1 MLASSIPL
9 RFQLAWAQNA
19 GGSFIRTVPV
29 TSQIGVNAGFAS
41 YNDGF
46 VPDNFTQIAAGGVP
60 PFGQDMNGVLNETT
74 SWDIWY
80 QAGAPIPYDATFS
93 TARSGYPKGAA
104 LASSILAGAQWYS
117 TVDNNTTNPDDPS
130 TSANWARVGL
140 PAGTPLQQLTST
152 MPPGFVAMNALTIG
166 NASSGAGYASADAL
180 FLFCFNWLNLSNLQ
194 LLNSAG
200 TPIARG
206 ANPTTDFAGNNRLTL
221 PNGKGITMVGAD
233 TMGGAASAFLSG
245 APVTSG
251 NTITPGSII
260 GETLHTLITS
270 ELASHTHNGSGTTG
284 TDSPDHTH
292 QYTTFTGPTVGGG
305 GAFGAVSTTA
315 AANTGGASVRHAH
328 PFSFTTDGGTGGN
341 TGHNTVQRSM
351 IVYWGQKL

>member
-74 SWDIWY
+74 TWDQWY
-80 QAGAPIPYDATFS
+80 QAGAPIPFDSTFAT
-93 TARSGYPKGAA
+93 AIGGYPKGAK
-104 LASSILAGAQWYS
+104 LASAILAGADWYS
-117 TVDNNTTNPDDPS
+117 TADNNTTNPDDPS

-152 MPPGFVAMNALTIG
+152 VPPGFVAMNALTIG

-180 FLFCFNWLNLSNLQ
+180 FLFCFNWLNISNLQ

-200 TPIARG
+200 SPIARG
-206 ANPTTDFAGNNRLTL
+206 ANPTSDFAANNRLTL

-233 TMGGAASAFLSG
+233 TMGGSASTFLNG
-245 APVTSG
+245 VPITSG
-251 NTITPGSII
+251 NTTTPGSII
-260 GETLHTLITS
+260 GETLHTLT
-270 ELASHTHNGSGTTG
+270 LAEIANGISSSGSMSGSMSGVTGNNVILSGSGSG
-284 TDSPDHTH
+284 
-292 QYTTFTGPTVGGG
+292 VGGG
-305 GAFGAVSTTA
+305 GAFGVSGSAGVSVSGSVSGSVTA
-315 AANTGGASVRHAH
+315 TNTGGGAH
-328 PFSFTTDGGTGGN
+328 N
-341 TGHNTVQRSM
+341 NQQRSM

>member
-74 SWDIWY
+74 SWDVWY
-80 QAGAPIPYDATFS
+80 QAGGPIPYDATFS
-93 TARSGYPKGAA
+93 TAQTGYPKGAK
-104 LASSILAGAQWYS
+104 LASAILAGADWYS
-117 TVDNNTTNPDDPS
+117 TADNNATNPDDPS
-130 TSANWARVGL
+130 TSTNWARVGI
-140 PAGTPLQQLTST
+140 PVGAPLALLTST

-166 NASSGAGYASADAL
+166 NAASGAGYASADAL

-221 PNGKGITMVGAD
+221 PNGKGLSLIGAD
-233 TMGGAASAFLSG
+233 TMGGSASTFLAG
-245 APVTSG
+245 APITTG
-251 NTITPGSII
+251 NTSTPGSII
-260 GETLHTLITS
+260 GETLHQLLIA
-270 ELASHTHNGSGTTG
+270 ELASHAHADFLTDPTHFHGIIAGTFQNT
-284 TDSPDHTH
+284 P
-292 QYTTFTGPTVGGG
+292 VGGG
-305 GAFGAVSTTA
+305 SNAQPFI
-315 AANTGGASVRHAH
+315 NTGTANNSASKA
-328 PFSFTTDGGTGGN
+328 TGVTLTNVNAGSD
-341 TGHNTVQRSM
+341 TAHNTVQRSM